1 MDENDSFGNA
11 LRNFR
16 IKNLKIIIVAT
27 LNINSI
33 RNKFDHL
40 KLSIMG
46 NIDILVITETKLDET
61 FATANF
67 MIDGF
72 AKPYRRDRNGNGG
85 GILIY
90 VRDDIPSK
98 ELNIHNHPVD
108 IEGIF
113 VELNFRKSKWLLFGT
128 YHPPSQSDEYY
139 FNKVSSSLDMYIPMY
154 DNFLLTGDF
163 NSEDSEPELC
173 AFIQKYGAK
182 NIQSK
187 SSCFKNVNNPS
198 CIDLFITN
206 SPRSF
211 QNTTVLTNGLSDFHK
226 MALTVFKM
234 KFEKGMPKEVTYRD
248 YKKFDDDLFK
258 NDLKA
263 AISSGCVNYGEFEK
277 IFLSTLNL
285 HAPLKKKFIRAN
297 HAPYMN
303 KSLRKAIMRRSQ
315 LQSKYLKSKKTS
327 DYVNFKK
334 QRNFVSRMYKKEKK
348 KFYKNLDIG
357 KILDN
362 KTFWKYMKPIF
373 TEKTDLKPKITLV
386 KDNEIIEK
394 DEDLAE
400 TFNTFFK
407 EAVNKLDIKENSY
420 ITNLGLSNFEDPV
433 DIAIEKFKDHPS
445 ILKIKRMVSNSSDF
459 TFSETSLIVVEDL
472 MRKLDPKKATT
483 FKNIPPKVL
492 KSNEDICCPILLKF
506 INDCFKNN
514 QFPNELKIAD
524 VTPILKKDNATD
536 MTNYRPVS
544 ILPVISKIFER
555 IMHSQISEFIESH
568 LSSIMCG
575 YRKGFNTQ
583 HALIALL
590 EKWRSILDNRG
601 FSGAILMD
609 LSKAFDCINHEL
621 LIAKLHAYGFSKESV
636 RLIKSYLSNR
646 WQRVKINTTF
656 SSWFELIMGVPQGS
670 VLGPLLFNI
679 YLNDLFWIIEET
691 DVCNF
696 ADDTTLYTC
705 DMDLETVLRKLEH
718 DSLLAIEWFE
728 ANYMK
733 LNKDK
738 CHLLVAGHKHEWVW
752 AKIGEE
758 IIWESNEVKLLGINI
773 DRNLSF
779 ETHITNIC
787 KKANAKLTAIA
798 RYSRM
803 LNFEKVRTLIK
814 AFVESQFAYCPLV
827 WMFHNRKVHAKIN
840 ALHKRALRV
849 LYHDDVSTFEEL
861 LAKAGEFSIHQ
872 RNIQF
877 LAIEMFKAK
886 NNVGPLLLKEIF
898 IEREYN
904 GPHLRTVPDFI
915 TPKVN
920 TVTYGDDSLRSFGS
934 KIWNLIPDDTKNVQ
948 NIDAFKSKIKNWV
961 PKHCP
966 CRLCRPFVQG
976 VGYI

>member
-1 MDENDSFGNA
+1 
-11 LRNFR
+11 
-16 IKNLKIIIVAT
+16 
-27 LNINSI
+27 
-33 RNKFDHL
+33 
-40 KLSIMG
+40 
-46 NIDILVITETKLDET
+46 
-61 FATANF
+61 
-67 MIDGF
+67 
-72 AKPYRRDRNGNGG
+72 
-85 GILIY
+85 
-90 VRDDIPSK
+90 
-98 ELNIHNHPVD
+98 
-108 IEGIF
+108 
-113 VELNFRKSKWLLFGT
+113 
-128 YHPPSQSDEYY
+128 
-139 FNKVSSSLDMYIPMY
+139 
-154 DNFLLTGDF
+154 
-163 NSEDSEPELC
+163 
-173 AFIQKYGAK
+173 
-182 NIQSK
+182 
-187 SSCFKNVNNPS
+187 
-198 CIDLFITN
+198 
-206 SPRSF
+206 
-211 QNTTVLTNGLSDFHK
+211 
-226 MALTVFKM
+226 
-234 KFEKGMPKEVTYRD
+234 
-248 YKKFDDDLFK
+248 
-258 NDLKA
+258 
-263 AISSGCVNYGEFEK
+263 
-277 IFLSTLNL
+277 
-285 HAPLKKKFIRAN
+285 
-297 HAPYMN
+297 
-303 KSLRKAIMRRSQ
+303 
-315 LQSKYLKSKKTS
+315 
-327 DYVNFKK
+327 
-334 QRNFVSRMYKKEKK
+334 
-348 KFYKNLDIG
+348 
-357 KILDN
+357 
-362 KTFWKYMKPIF
+362 
-373 TEKTDLKPKITLV
+373 
-386 KDNEIIEK
+386 
-394 DEDLAE
+394 
-400 TFNTFFK
+400 
-407 EAVNKLDIKENSY
+407 
-420 ITNLGLSNFEDPV
+420 
-433 DIAIEKFKDHPS
+433 
-445 ILKIKRMVSNSSDF
+445 
-459 TFSETSLIVVEDL
+459 
-472 MRKLDPKKATT
+472 
-483 FKNIPPKVL
+483 
-492 KSNEDICCPILLKF
+492 
-506 INDCFKNN
+506 
-514 QFPNELKIAD
+514 
-524 VTPILKKDNATD
+524 
-536 MTNYRPVS
+536 
-544 ILPVISKIFER
+544 
-555 IMHSQISEFIESH
+555 
-568 LSSIMCG
+568 MCG

-840 ALHKRALRV
+840 ALHKRALRI

-948 NIDAFKSKIKNWV
+948 NIDAFRSKIKNWV